1 MKIWIVFSLA
11 LLFGCKSGTSTSNVS
26 LSDYEK
32 YILLDTDKTVVSAAE
47 MKSIVRYLASDE
59 LKGRNT
65 GTAGITESANF
76 IEAYFKKYGI
86 GPYFES
92 YRDEFPFEASTGFN
106 MVGFLEGTDPKL
118 KSEIVMLGAHYD
130 HIGEIEPVNG
140 DAIANG
146 ANDNAAGT
154 AVVLEMAKYFAHT
167 KTNKRSMMFVLF
179 AAEEHGLLGS
189 KHLAKRLADKGTN
202 LHTMLNFEMI
212 GVPLKDKD
220 YVAYIS
226 GYERSNLAVK
236 MNEYAGKKLVGFL
249 PRAKQMKLFYRSDN
263 YPIFEVFKIPAQT
276 FCTFDFTNFEYYHHV
291 DDEVDKLDFNHMAN
305 FANSYL
311 PAIEK
316 VVNSQPNEI
325 RLHE

>member
-1 MKIWIVFSLA
+1 MRIWIVFFVA
-11 LLFGCKSGTSTSNVS
+11 LIFACKSGTNTSNGGGT
-26 LSDYEK
+26 DYEK
-32 YILLDTDKTVVSAAE
+32 YIVPDADKTVVTPSE
-47 MKSIVRYLASDE
+47 MKSIVAYLASDE

-65 GTAGITESANF
+65 GTPGIAASANF
-76 IEAYFKKYGI
+76 IAAYFKKYGI
-86 GPYFES
+86 KPYFES
-92 YRDEFPFEASTGFN
+92 YRDEFPFEESTGFN
-106 MVGFLEGTDPKL
+106 IVGFLEGTDPKL

-130 HIGEIEPVNG
+130 HIGEIDPVDG

-179 AAEEHGLLGS
+179 SAEEHGLVGS
-189 KHLAKRLADKGTN
+189 KHLAKRLSDRGTN
-202 LHTMLNFEMI
+202 LHSMLNFEMI

-226 GYERSNLAVK
+226 GYERSNLAAK

-249 PRAKQMKLFYRSDN
+249 PKAKQMKLFYRSDN
-263 YPIFEVFKIPAQT
+263 YPIFEAFKIPAQT
-276 FCTFDFTNFEYYHHV
+276 FCTFDFTNFDYYHHV